1 MLSATLPRRRRVGL
15 RELANGLSHG
25 GAFITVLA
33 ALARQL
39 PWLKPPV
46 SEFAARMKHETDLEN
61 RLFDLR
67 FGTDSFRRATL
78 SELGTDQ
85 KTGYDF
91 AGWGTCPVNESF
103 FHEMMRAA
111 RDEHVDLSRFTF
123 VDVGAGKGKA
133 LMLATEYPFRRIV
146 GVEIDEHLVS
156 IARRNLAHYQTKR
169 RRRLAAELL
178 CHDFLQWPVPT
189 EPVLLFFND
198 PFPYHLADRALAH
211 VEASVRAHPRPVLV
225 LYRKA
230 ELDVIERLDA
240 SPVLVSKCRS
250 PFWHLYASRG

>member
-1 MLSATLPRRRRVGL
+1 M
-15 RELANGLSHG
+15 
-25 GAFITVLA
+25 LA
-33 ALARQL
+33 ALARQM
-39 PWLKPPV
+39 PWLRPPA

-78 SELGTDQ
+78 SELGTEQ

-103 FHEMMRAA
+103 FHEMMRASA
-111 RDEHVDLSRFTF
+111 ADLSRFTF
-123 VDVGAGKGKA
+123 IDVGAGKGKA
-133 LMLATEYPFRRIV
+133 LMLATEYPFRRIL
-146 GVEIDEHLVS
+146 GVEIDEQLVS
-156 IARRNLAHYQTKR
+156 IARRNLTRYQSKR
-169 RRRLAAELL
+169 RKKVAVELL
-178 CHDFLQWPVPT
+178 CQDFLQWPVPR
-189 EPVLLFFND
+189 EPALLFFND

-211 VEASVRAHPRPVLV
+211 VEASVRAHPRPLLV

-240 SPVLVSKCRS
+240 SPVLFAVCRS
-250 PFWHLYASRG
+250 PFWHLYAARG